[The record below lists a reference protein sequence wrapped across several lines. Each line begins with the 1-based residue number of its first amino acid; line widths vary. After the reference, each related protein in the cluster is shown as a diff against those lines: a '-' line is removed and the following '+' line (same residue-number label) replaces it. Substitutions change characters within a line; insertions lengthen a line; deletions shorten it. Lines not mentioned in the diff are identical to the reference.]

1 MKNERPGFGFGIRG
15 FLRDKSEP
23 SSFLVDLGGGLEE
36 GAISGSDEAH
46 GTGGAL
52 DVVSLL
58 SVRQI
63 HFRRPRW
70 ERWIFSG
77 GWPEL
82 FETKCHPG
90 IERTFRASGWGKK
103 ERVW

>member
-46 GTGGAL
+46 GTGGHL
-52 DVVSLL
+52 MWFL
-58 SVRQI
+58 SS
-63 HFRRPRW
+63 P
-70 ERWIFSG
+70 
-77 GWPEL
+77 
-82 FETKCHPG
+82 
-90 IERTFRASGWGKK
+90 
-103 ERVW
+103 